1 MSLTGVPTPSQSPP
15 RDPHLE
21 EFHSVTAVLPILP
34 ATVATRAYID
44 GASVDASDG
53 ATFDNV
59 NPATG
64 TVLNAVAACSERDV
78 DSAVVAARRAFDAGT
93 WSRIAPAERKAVL
106 LRFADLIEENIAELA
121 LIDAIDAGK
130 PISDCE
136 NLDIPDVV
144 LTIRWY
150 AESID
155 KVFGKVSPTGA
166 DNLGIVVREPAGVV
180 GIVVPWNFPSNTL
193 SWKIGPALAAGN
205 SIVVKP
211 AELSPLSAL
220 RYAELAT
227 QAGIPDGVFNVVPG
241 LGHVAGKAL
250 GLHSDVDVIS
260 FTGSTEVGRMFLR
273 YAADSNLK
281 QVALEMGGKS
291 PQIVFGDVAD
301 DLDAIAEDLAGA
313 AFWNGG
319 QNCSAGSRILV
330 HKSIKGTF
338 VTKLAALAADRK
350 VGDPMDH
357 ATEIGPLIEAAARDR
372 VLRYLETAKA
382 EGARIH
388 GGGAILADTGG
399 YFVAPAVVEDVTPA
413 SGVVREEIFG
423 PVVAVLGFDTEDEAI
438 ALANDTEYG
447 LAATVWTRDI
457 NVALRVA
464 KAVRAGTVAVNGFSE
479 GDISTPFG
487 GFGISG
493 FGGHDKGLEAFDQ
506 YTELKTI
513 WISIR

>member
-1 MSLTGVPTPSQSPP
+1 MTTTGV
-15 RDPHLE
+15 
-21 EFHSVTAVLPILP
+21 FTATLP
-34 ATVATRAYID
+34 AGVATRAYVD
-44 GASVDASDG
+44 GAYVDASDG

-64 TVLNAVAACSERDV
+64 TVLNAVAACTEHDV
-78 DSAVVAARRAFDAGT
+78 DAAVRAARRSFDEGT
-93 WSRIAPAERKAVL
+93 WSRIAPADRKAVL
-106 LRFADLIEENIAELA
+106 LRFADLIEANAAELA

-130 PISDCE
+130 PIGDCE
-136 NLDIPDVV
+136 QLDIPDVV

-150 AESID
+150 AEAID

-166 DNLGIVVREPAGVV
+166 EHLGLVIREPAGVV

-205 SIVVKP
+205 SVVVKP

-227 QAGIPDGVFNVVPG
+227 RAGIPDGVFNVVPG
-241 LGHVAGKAL
+241 LGHIAGKAL
-250 GLHSDVDVIS
+250 GLHPDVDVIS

-291 PQIVFGDVAD
+291 PQMVFGDMSGE
-301 DLDAIAEDLAGA
+301 LDTVAEDLAGA

-319 QNCSAGSRILV
+319 QNCSAGSRILAHNSV
-330 HKSIKGTF
+330 KDGL
-338 VTKLAALAADRK
+338 VTRLAALAAARR

-357 ATEIGPLIEAAARDR
+357 ATEIGPLIEAGARDR
-372 VLRYLETAKA
+372 VLRYLENATAD
-382 EGARIH
+382 GARVY
-388 GGGAILADTGG
+388 GGGAVLADTGG
-399 YFVAPAVVEDVTPA
+399 FFVAPAVVDEVTPA
-413 SGVVREEIFG
+413 SAVAREEIFG

-438 ALANDTEYG
+438 AMANDTQYG
-447 LAATVWTRDI
+447 LAANVWTHDI
-457 NVALRVA
+457 DTALRVA

-513 WISIR
+513 WISLR

>member
-1 MSLTGVPTPSQSPP
+1 MTT
-15 RDPHLE
+15 
-21 EFHSVTAVLPILP
+21 TTTLPK
-34 ATVATRAYID
+34 TVQTRAYID
-44 GASVDASDG
+44 GAFVDAADG
-53 ATFDNV
+53 ATFDNRS
-59 NPATG
+59 PATG
-64 TVLNAVAACSERDV
+64 EVLNAVAACSEADV
-78 DSAVVAARRAFDAGT
+78 NTAVTAARRAFDRGS
-93 WSRIAPAERKAVL
+93 WSQIAPAERKATL
-106 LRFADLIEENIAELA
+106 LRFADLIEQHADELA
-121 LIDAIDAGK
+121 QIDSIDAGK
-130 PISDCE
+130 PISDCI

-150 AESID
+150 AEAID

-166 DNLGIVVREPAGVV
+166 DNVGLIVREPAGVV

-227 QAGIPDGVFNVVPG
+227 EAGIPAGVFNVVPG
-241 LGHVAGKAL
+241 LGHIAGKAL
-250 GLHSDVDVIS
+250 GLHPDVDVIS
-260 FTGSTEVGRMFLR
+260 FTGSTEVGRMFLN
-273 YAADSNLK
+273 YAAESNLK

-291 PQIVFGDVAD
+291 PQIVFAD
-301 DLDAIAEDLAGA
+301 MREELKHVAEDLAGA

-330 HKSIKGTF
+330 HNSVKADF
-338 VTKLAALAADRK
+338 VSHLVELAQARV
-350 VGDPMDH
+350 VGDPGDPN
-357 ATEIGPLIEAAARDR
+357 TEIGPLIEPSAKER
-372 VLRYLETAKA
+372 VLRYLAGAKA
-382 EGARIH
+382 DGATVH
-388 GGGAILADTGG
+388 GGDSILEDTGG
-399 YFVAPAVVEDVTPA
+399 NFVAPAVVDEVSPQA
-413 SGVVREEIFG
+413 AVVREEIFG
-423 PVVAVLGFDTEDEAI
+423 PVVAVVGFDTEQEAI
-438 ALANDTEYG
+438 RLANDTDYG
-447 LAATVWTRDI
+447 LAANVWTRDI

-506 YTELKTI
+506 YSELKTI
-513 WISIR
+513 WITLR